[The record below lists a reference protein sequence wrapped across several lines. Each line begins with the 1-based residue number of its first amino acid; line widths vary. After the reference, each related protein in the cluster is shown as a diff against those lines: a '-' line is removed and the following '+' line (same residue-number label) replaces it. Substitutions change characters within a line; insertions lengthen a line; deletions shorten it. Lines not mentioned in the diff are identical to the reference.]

1 MASKKVNIQIDTKAN
16 TSGAKEVEV
25 AVDKMVD
32 SVEEA
37 EIAVEDLTDAVNKLD
52 GKLDDVDNS
61 TKVVDRAVDGLTD
74 SVVKLDDRVTDTA
87 QATDKLDDAL
97 HVVETSGKGAA
108 RSIDA
113 VAQASDR
120 AATSTAKATKG
131 TASVGQ
137 IASAAGFQV
146 QDFAVQVAGGTSALT
161 AMAQQAPQFLGV
173 FGPGGAIAG
182 ALIAVGAIALKV
194 FNGMAD
200 DSANAAEK
208 AAFLADA
215 VKQIGENAGKAVP
228 KDIDFGL
235 SQIESAATAAL
246 DLVGAFDDVT
256 DAANAAALATLS
268 NAEKIREAEIEIRK
282 LRGEQV
288 DEIQNIEAGTA
299 AEAAA
304 REESA
309 RQQIAA
315 QNQQL
320 ANAKEQEEIAQQVFL
335 QAQSLA
341 IQTEIQRQAETRKLE
356 ILRQQRDALAEQAKE
371 RGKLAEGEIP
381 FVKTGAAEAAQKQL
395 DDPAFQALIAA
406 TEARVNAL
414 DEQLKAEGGKLTE
427 AVANAS
433 TALNSAM
440 QNTAVIAQ
448 TLAIEVPRIEET
460 LQAENVKAQVG
471 GLVEIGQQAAKEIG
485 ALVENVKPANTGQ
498 AAALESLK
506 TATADGQITANE
518 TAKVAAALQTLNG
531 VIGTNMTTSSANVQ
545 ALIQAVTTLNQRT
558 IDQKRQIDSINA
570 RIRSG
575 N

>member
-1 MASKKVNIQIDTKAN
+1 
-16 TSGAKEVEV
+16 
-25 AVDKMVD
+25 MVD

-97 HVVETSGKGAA
+97 HVVQTSGKGAA

-113 VAQASDR
+113 VASASDK
-120 AATSTAKATKG
+120 AAAASTKQAAGTSK
-131 TASVGQ
+131 VGQ
-137 IASAAGFQV
+137 IAQSAGFQV

-182 ALIAVGAIALKV
+182 ALVALGAVAAKV
-194 FNGMAD
+194 FIGMAD
-200 DSANAAEK
+200 DSASAAEK
-208 AAFLADA
+208 AALLADA
-215 VKQIGENAGKAVP
+215 VQKIGENAGKAVGE
-228 KDIDFGL
+228 DVDFGL
-235 SQIESAATAAL
+235 AQILAAAEQAEKLIDAYDRVTQAQNASTTAAL
-246 DLVGAFDDVT
+246 A
-256 DAANAAALATLS
+256 
-268 NAEKIREAEIEIRK
+268 NAEKLRQAEVDLARI
-282 LRGEQV
+282 RGENI
-288 DEIQNIEAGTA
+288 DEIAQITAGLEAD
-299 AEAAA
+299 AAA
-304 REESA
+304 REEAA

-315 QNQQL
+315 QNEQL
-320 ANAKEQEEIAQQVFL
+320 AKAREQEQIAQDVFL

-341 IQTEIQRQAETRKLE
+341 TQTELQRQAETRKLE
-356 ILRQQRDALAEQAKE
+356 ILRAQRDALVDQSKE

-381 FVKTGAAEAAQKQL
+381 FVPTPAAGRAQAQL
-395 DDPAFQALIAA
+395 EDPACQALIAA

-414 DEQLKAEGGKLTE
+414 DAQLREEGGKLAESVNVAAAALQDAMANTSIIAE
-427 AVANAS
+427 A
-433 TALNSAM
+433 
-440 QNTAVIAQ
+440 I
-448 TLAIEVPRIEET
+448 AIEIPRIEQT
-460 LQAENVKAQVG
+460 LQAETVKAQVG
-471 GLVEIGQQAAKEIG
+471 GLVEIGQQAAKEIES
-485 ALVENVKPANTGQ
+485 LVETAKPENTGQ
-498 AAALESLK
+498 IAALESLK
-506 TATADGQITANE
+506 QATADGQITANE

-531 VIGTNMTTSSANVQ
+531 VLGTNMQTSSANVQ

-558 IDQKRQIDSINA
+558 IEQKRQIDSLNA

>member
-32 SVEEA
+32 SVDEA

-120 AATSTAKATKG
+120 AATSTTKATKG

-208 AAFLADA
+208 AAFLAETIKEVSDTA
-215 VKQIGENAGKAVP
+215 SKAVGE
-228 KDIDFGL
+228 DVDFGL
-235 SQIESAATAAL
+235 KQIDDAATAAL
-246 DLVGAFDDVT
+246 NLIGAFDGVT
-256 DAANAAALATLS
+256 DAANAASLATLS
-268 NAEKIREAEIEIRK
+268 NAEKIRKAEVEIRK

-288 DEIQNIEAGTA
+288 DEIKEIEAATA
-299 AEAAA
+299 AEAAM
-304 REESA
+304 REEQA
-309 RQQIAA
+309 RQATAA
-315 QNQQL
+315 ENTRVEQAKAAEAEVQKAFDLRLQEQAATQANLLAENQ
-320 ANAKEQEEIAQQVFL
+320 
-335 QAQSLA
+335 
-341 IQTEIQRQAETRKLE
+341 KLGL
-356 ILRQQRDALAEQAKE
+356 LREQRDALAEQAKE
-371 RGKLAEGEIP
+371 RGKISEGEIP
-381 FVKTGAAEAAQKQL
+381 FMKTPAAEQAQKQL
-395 DDPAFQALIAA
+395 DDQFLQASIALA
-406 TEARVNAL
+406 EKNIAVLETKGKEISDQLNENA
-414 DEQLKAEGGKLTE
+414 
-427 AVANAS
+427 

-440 QNTAVIAQ
+440 TNSAAIVQKAAIAIPKIAEELKTADIV
-448 TLAIEVPRIEET
+448 
-460 LQAENVKAQVG
+460 AQVDAIKE
-471 GLVEIGQQAAKEIG
+471 VATQAATNVQEVIDK
-485 ALVENVKPANTGQ
+485 VKPANQ
-498 AAALESLK
+498 AEAAALEALK
-506 TATADGQITANE
+506 PLVADKKITADETLRLSQLMATLDGAIRTQMGTTATNTDKMIQTITTMQRRLDDQQRMIN
-518 TAKVAAALQTLNG
+518 QLN
-531 VIGTNMTTSSANVQ
+531 SSARG
-545 ALIQAVTTLNQRT
+545 A
-558 IDQKRQIDSINA
+558 
-570 RIRSG
+570 G

>member
-120 AATSTAKATKG
+120 AATSTAKSTKG
-131 TASVGQ
+131 VASAGQ
-137 IASAAGFQV
+137 IAQSAGYQV

-200 DSANAAEK
+200 DSANAEEK
-208 AAFLADA
+208 AAFLAEAIKEVSDTA
-215 VKQIGENAGKAVP
+215 SKAVGE
-228 KDIDFGL
+228 DIDFGL
-235 SQIESAATAAL
+235 KQIDDAATAAL
-246 DLVGAFDDVT
+246 NLIGAFDGVT

-268 NAEKIREAEIEIRK
+268 NAEKIRKAEIEIRK

-288 DEIQNIEAGTA
+288 DEIKEIAAATEAESAMRQEQARQAIA
-299 AEAAA
+299 AENTKVEQAKAA
-304 REESA
+304 EV
-309 RQQIAA
+309 
-315 QNQQL
+315 
-320 ANAKEQEEIAQQVFL
+320 IAQQALDLKL
-335 QAQSLA
+335 QEKATTQANLL
-341 IQTEIQRQAETRKLE
+341 TENQKLGV
-356 ILRQQRDALAEQAKE
+356 LRAQRDALAEQAKE
-371 RGKLAEGEIP
+371 RGKISEGEIP
-381 FVKTGAAEAAQKQL
+381 FMKTPAAEQAQKQL
-395 DDPAFQALIAA
+395 DDQFLQASIALAEKNVAVLEAKAKEITDQLSENA
-406 TEARVNAL
+406 T
-414 DEQLKAEGGKLTE
+414 
-427 AVANAS
+427 AV
-433 TALNSAM
+433 NSAM
-440 QNTAVIAQ
+440 TAVAANSQ
-448 TLAIEVPRIEET
+448 EVAISIPRIAESF
-460 LQAENVKAQVG
+460 QAEEIKAQVG

-498 AAALESLK
+498 AVALESLK